1 VQVAGAVYNENAFQY
16 LPRKHLSSYLNDAGG
31 PTRQADAKRIFL
43 VRADGTVISRQSH
56 GQFWH
61 SDFASTVLLPGD
73 AIIVPTKL
81 KSPNNFMQQL
91 PLWTSMLSQT
101 ALTGAVIGTSY

>member
-1 VQVAGAVYNENAFQY
+1 
-16 LPRKHLSSYLNDAGG
+16 
-31 PTRQADAKRIFL
+31 

-61 SDFASTVLLPGD
+61 TDFESTVLLPGD

-81 KSPNNFMQQL
+81 KSPNNFLQQL
-91 PLWTSMLSQT
+91 PFWTQMVSQT
-101 ALTGAVIGTSY
+101 ALTGAVIGTTH